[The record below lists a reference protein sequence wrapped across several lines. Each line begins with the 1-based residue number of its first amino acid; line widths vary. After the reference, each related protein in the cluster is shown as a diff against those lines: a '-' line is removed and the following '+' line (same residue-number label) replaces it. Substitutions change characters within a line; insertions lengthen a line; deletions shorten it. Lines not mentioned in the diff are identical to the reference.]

1 MNIVFEER
9 HFETLMAKIDA
20 DGSGT
25 ISYKEFM
32 KYFAKGSADDRN
44 LSKKVTGV
52 SVAQAKK
59 MIQESIES
67 RMESGPSGLRRAFQM
82 FDGDGSGSISKQE
95 FIHTLRLHCMLE
107 FETHVRMRR
116 RGS

>member
-1 MNIVFEER
+1 MVLAQLKSALYRMNIVFEER

-59 MIQESIES
+59 MIRFYNAASTACRCYS
-67 RMESGPSGLRRAFQM
+67 TRPSCNLT
-82 FDGDGSGSISKQE
+82 S
-95 FIHTLRLHCMLE
+95 
-107 FETHVRMRR
+107 
-116 RGS
+116 